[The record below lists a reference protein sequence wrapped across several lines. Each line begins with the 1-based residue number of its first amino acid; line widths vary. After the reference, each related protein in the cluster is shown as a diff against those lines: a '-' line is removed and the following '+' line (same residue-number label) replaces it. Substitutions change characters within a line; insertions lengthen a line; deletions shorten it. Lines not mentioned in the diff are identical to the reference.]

1 MLVLKY
7 LLITLG
13 AALLSGAAGI
23 LIYDIFISLRKRN
36 APAESKAENEAEGG
50 GEPQAEPEPARPL
63 RWKQAARLSAI
74 ALIPL
79 LVGLGITVV
88 PSGYAGVRVSQISG
102 ARPGTLYPG
111 VHALL
116 PLVDDVALYNT
127 RDEVYSTGAIP
138 ATQNDETKKASEP
151 LHAQTSDGLSVG
163 FAVTIRYRLDPA
175 RLYFVHTT
183 MPADIAS
190 EVVAPVVGSAFREK
204 STLYSM
210 RELVA
215 NKREEL
221 RLAAAESIAKHLGA
235 DGIVVKEVLLRDVQ
249 PPVEYSRGLEALLL
263 KEQENGRLTVELQ
276 AKEKEVR
283 IAEME
288 AESQKVITIKNA
300 EGQAQSKV
308 LDSRAELERLNR
320 MAEAEENRIRRVAGA
335 NSEKMKLEAAVLKE
349 NPLLI
354 QKIIAER
361 LSDKVQIM
369 MVPADV
375 KNFFATDVLRGALGP
390 LGR

>member
-7 LLITLG
+7 LLITVG

-23 LIYDIFISLRKRN
+23 LIYDLFISLRKRD
-36 APAESKAENEAEGG
+36 AMPKGD
-50 GEPQAEPEPARPL
+50 GEPEPAPPPARPL

-74 ALIPL
+74 ALVPL
-79 LVGLGITVV
+79 LAGLGITVI

-116 PLVDDVALYNT
+116 PLVEDVALYST
-127 RDEVYSTGAIP
+127 RDAVFSTGTMA
-138 ATQNDETKKASEP
+138 ETRKDITEKEETRKAQEP

-163 FAVTIRYRLDPA
+163 FAVTVRYRLDPA
-175 RLYFVHTT
+175 KLYSVHTA
-183 MPADIAS
+183 MPPDIAG

-204 STLYSM
+204 SPDYSM
-210 RELVA
+210 RELA
-215 NKREEL
+215 TSKREEL
-221 RLAAAESIAKHLGA
+221 RLAAAASIQKHLA
-235 DGIVVKEVLLRDVQ
+235 PDGIVVKEVLLRDVQ
-249 PPVEYSRGLEALLL
+249 PPLEYSRGLEALLL

-283 IAEME
+283 IAQME
-288 AESQKVITIKNA
+288 AESQKGIMIKNA
-300 EGQAQSKV
+300 EAGAQSKL
-308 LDSRAELERLNR
+308 LDSRAELERLKL
-320 MAEAEENRIRRVAGA
+320 MAEAEENRIRRVAAA

-349 NPLLI
+349 NPMLI

-375 KNFFATDVLRGALGP
+375 KNFFASDVLRGAVAP
-390 LGR
+390 FGR

>member
-7 LLITLG
+7 LLIIVG

-23 LIYDIFISLRKRN
+23 LIYDIFISPRKRN
-36 APAESKAENEAEGG
+36 GLAEGE
-50 GEPQAEPEPARPL
+50 GERQAEPEPARPV

-74 ALIPL
+74 ALLPL
-79 LVGLGITVV
+79 LAGFSIMVI

-111 VHALL
+111 VHALM
-116 PLVDDVALYNT
+116 PLVEDVALYST
-127 RDEVYSTGAIP
+127 RDAVYSTGAM
-138 ATQNDETKKASEP
+138 AEFKKDTTQKDEASKAAEP

-163 FAVTIRYRLDPA
+163 FAVTVRYRLDPA
-175 RLYFVHTT
+175 KLYSVHTT
-183 MPADIAS
+183 MPADLSA

-204 STLYSM
+204 STVFSM
-210 RELVA
+210 RELVTS
-215 NKREEL
+215 KREEL
-221 RLAAAESIAKHLGA
+221 RLAAAESIGKHLGA

-349 NPLLI
+349 NPMLI

-375 KNFFATDVLRGALGP
+375 KNFFASDVLRGALGP

>member
-7 LLITLG
+7 LLITVG

-23 LIYDIFISLRKRN
+23 LIYDIFISLRKR
-36 APAESKAENEAEGG
+36 KALPDGD
-50 GEPQAEPEPARPL
+50 GEPVPDAEPTRPV
-63 RWKQAARLSAI
+63 RWMQAARLSAI
-74 ALIPL
+74 AMLPL
-79 LVGLGITVV
+79 LTGLSIAVI
-88 PSGYAGVRVSQISG
+88 PSGYAGVRVSEISG

-111 VHALL
+111 VHALM
-116 PLVDDVALYNT
+116 PLVDDVTLYST
-127 RDEVYSTGAIP
+127 RDSVYSTGAMP
-138 ATQNDETKKASEP
+138 TTQKDETKKASEP

-163 FAVTIRYRLDPA
+163 FAVTVRYRLDPA
-175 RLYFVHTT
+175 KLYTLHTT
-183 MPADIAS
+183 MPADLAG

-204 STLYSM
+204 STAYSM
-210 RELVA
+210 RELA
-215 NKREEL
+215 TNRREEL
-221 RLAAAESIAKHLGA
+221 RLAATESIAKHLAA

-249 PPVEYSRGLEALLL
+249 PPFEYSRGLETLLL

-288 AESQKVITIKNA
+288 AESQKVIMIKTA
-300 EGQAQSKV
+300 EGSAQSKV

-375 KNFFATDVLRGALGP
+375 KNFFASDVLRGALGP